1 MGKKSYVTNLDKGDF
16 YLKIK
21 TISYTATLK
30 DLNFRNTLVYEV
42 Q

>member
-1 MGKKSYVTNLDKGDF
+1 MGKKPYAKNINEGDF

-42 Q
+42 